1 MDRSENS
8 GHAQRGKHPMR
19 NKNPGLLV
27 IFGLAALTLTWV
39 TVPHARAIFIPDPV
53 PTPAPPVV
61 VPPNTPPPCHET
73 PEPATLLSG
82 LVGGGLLSL
91 IAYRKRR
98 KAAHTAGSVVD
109 EMS

>member
-1 MDRSENS
+1 
-8 GHAQRGKHPMR
+8 MR

-27 IFGLAALTLTWV
+27 IIGLAALTLTWV

-53 PTPAPPVV
+53 PPVV
-61 VPPNTPPPCHET
+61 VPPLLPPPNPTPDPIPTSPPSTPPPCHET

-98 KAAHTAGSVVD
+98 KAAQTAGSVFNEVD
-109 EMS
+109 